1 MTATFHDELNQLT
14 RRLNAEMNRQTPET
28 LYPVYANN
36 VRIGSVKATSR
47 EQAYQTALKTFPDH
61 TFVRLGFVG
70 GE

>member
-1 MTATFHDELNQLT
+1 MTTTFHDELDQLT
-14 RRLNAEMNRQTPET
+14 RRLDTGMNRKTPET

-47 EQAYQTALKTFPDH
+47 EQAYQTALKTFSDH
-61 TFVRLGFVG
+61 TFIRLGFVG